1 MVTVHRPSRPR
12 ARGAALRARR
22 GAGSLGCLV
31 MLLVLAAL
39 MYFAVNVGEVYLRAY
54 RFEDAMKAEAKF
66 ANRRTDE
73 EIKRRLRARADS
85 LGLPE
90 GAHTVRVRRTPAKVI
105 IWAEY
110 YDPVELPLFVKDFYF
125 NPQAEGEF

>member
-1 MVTVHRPSRPR
+1 MVSASAPGPHRRS
-12 ARGAALRARR
+12 ARRRR
-22 GAGSLGCLV
+22 GASSLGCLV
-31 MLLVLAAL
+31 MLLLLAAAA
-39 MYFAVNVGEVYLRAY
+39 YFAVNVGEVYLRAY

-66 ANRRTDE
+66 AARRTDDQ
-73 EIKRRLRARADS
+73 IKRRLRAFADS

-90 GAHTVRVRRTPAKVI
+90 GARTVRVRRTPNKVI

-110 YDPVELPLFVKDFYF
+110 YDPVELPLFVKDLYF

>member
-1 MVTVHRPSRPR
+1 VVSAAQRESVLTARLRPR
-12 ARGAALRARR
+12 RGKA
-22 GAGSLGCLV
+22 SLGCLFS
-31 MLLVLAAL
+31 LLILVAIA
-39 MYFAVNVGEVYLRAY
+39 YFAFNVGEVYLRAY
-54 RFEDAMKAEAKF
+54 RFEDAMKAEARF
-66 ANRRTDE
+66 AGRRTDD

-90 GAHTVRVRRTPAKVI
+90 GARTVRVRRTPAKVI

-110 YDPVELPLFVKDFYF
+110 YDPVELPLFVKDLYF